1 MGESKAKQTPEQK
14 EQTPKKSAD
23 KSQKTSKAASKSP
36 RKTAHKPTSKHTNK
50 PASKPTNNHSDKHSK
65 AKAKSQDTKRF
76 IDKSVEFLRKQ
87 SKKKEAQK
95 LIIGLSGGV
104 DSAVVAAL
112 CQKAVGKNVL
122 LVFMPSS
129 STSARSIEDVIGFVK
144 HFKMEL
150 EHIDISAYE
159 EVFKEQNPSATPLQ
173 IGNFC
178 ARIRM
183 AILYNFASAQ
193 KGIVVGTSNKSELM
207 LGYGTIYG
215 DMACAINPIASLSK
229 TEVFTLA
236 KALNVPESIIKKPP
250 TADLYEGQSD
260 EGELGFSYEKI
271 DALLEAIC
279 EKYGDF
285 RKTKNYK
292 KIKKKHFKKFDKAL
306 VEMVCARV
314 KQNLFKREAPRP
326 FVPKDKKD

>member
-1 MGESKAKQTPEQK
+1 MGESKKRQAQSLNT
-14 EQTPKKSAD
+14 
-23 KSQKTSKAASKSP
+23 
-36 RKTAHKPTSKHTNK
+36 KH
-50 PASKPTNNHSDKHSK
+50 
-65 AKAKSQDTKRF
+65 F

-87 SKKKEAQK
+87 YKKKGAQK

-112 CQKAVGKNVL
+112 CQKAVGKDVL
-122 LVFMPSS
+122 LVCMPTS
-129 STSARSIEDVIGFVK
+129 STSARSIEDAIGFVK

-150 EHIDISAYE
+150 EHVDISAYE
-159 EVFKEQNPSATPLQ
+159 AVFKEQNPSATPLQ

-183 AILYNFASAQ
+183 ALLYNFASTQ

-229 TEVFTLA
+229 TEVFALA
-236 KALNVPESIIKKPP
+236 KALNIPESIIKKPP

-260 EGELGFSYEKI
+260 EKELGFSYSQI
-271 DALLEAIC
+271 DPLLEAMC

-292 KIKKKHFKKFDKAL
+292 
-306 VEMVCARV
+306 
-314 KQNLFKREAPRP
+314 N
-326 FVPKDKKD
+326 